1 MGRNPSPSATPLITR
16 AAYIPT
22 ENVGTYAPPVQSLY
36 NLRRAMHHQAMDKLE
51 LDKALTRLGQ
61 LLRERRVAGEIAVFG
76 GAAIVLGFDFRSATQ
91 DVDAMITQG
100 HGQVVK
106 AQQEV
111 GTELGLPPN
120 WLNEQ
125 GTSYLSKRGDFKLF
139 KTYPSEG
146 QFGLRVLT
154 AAPQYLL
161 AMRLLSLRQYGHD
174 VQDVVQLARRLGC
187 TTAEDLLQLVKHY
200 YPDEQIPPEKT
211 AEIRSIA
218 RQISAPDKP

>member
-1 MGRNPSPSATPLITR
+1 MN
-16 AAYIPT
+16 
-22 ENVGTYAPPVQSLY
+22 
-36 NLRRAMHHQAMDKLE
+36 KLE
-51 LDKALTRLGQ
+51 LEEGLSRLGQ
-61 LLRERRVAGEIAVFG
+61 LLRERRVTGEIAVFG
-76 GAAIVLGFDFRSATQ
+76 GAAIVLGFDFRTATQ
-91 DVDAMITQG
+91 AIDAMITQG

-111 GTELGLPPN
+111 GAELGLPPN

-125 GTSYLSKRGDFKLF
+125 GTSYLSHHNDFKLF

-154 AAPQYLL
+154 ATAQYLL

-174 VQDVVQLARRLGC
+174 VQDIVQLARSLGY
-187 TTAEDLLQLVKHY
+187 TTAEDLLQTVKHY
-200 YPDEQIPPEKT
+200 YPDEQVLPEKV

-218 RQISAPDKP
+218 RQINAPHEP

>member
-1 MGRNPSPSATPLITR
+1 MFLRQAT
-16 AAYIPT
+16 
-22 ENVGTYAPPVQSLY
+22 
-36 NLRRAMHHQAMDKLE
+36 AMDKLV

-76 GAAIVLGFDFRSATQ
+76 GAAIVLGFDFRDTTQ
-91 DVDAMITQG
+91 DVGAMITQG

-106 AQQEV
+106 AQEEV
-111 GTELGLPPN
+111 GAELGLPPN

-125 GTSYLSKRGDFKLF
+125 GTSYLSKQNDFELF

-154 AAPQYLL
+154 ATPQYLL
-161 AMRLLSLRQYGHD
+161 AMKLLSLRSHGHD
-174 VQDVVQLARRLGC
+174 IQDIVQLSRRLRC

-200 YPDEQIPPEKT
+200 YPDEQVHPEKT
-211 AEIRSIA
+211 LEIRSIA
-218 RQISAPDKP
+218 RQINAPEKP

>member
-1 MGRNPSPSATPLITR
+1 MKS
-16 AAYIPT
+16 
-22 ENVGTYAPPVQSLY
+22 EF
-36 NLRRAMHHQAMDKLE
+36 LRQAVTMDKLE

-61 LLRERRVAGEIAVFG
+61 ILRERRVAGEIAVFG
-76 GAAIVLGFDFRSATQ
+76 GAAIVLGFEFRTATE

-111 GTELGLPPN
+111 GAELGLPPN

-125 GTSYLSKRGDFKLF
+125 GTSYLSKYHDFKLF
-139 KTYPSEG
+139 RTYPSEG

-154 AAPQYLL
+154 ATGQYLL
-161 AMRLLSLRQYGHD
+161 AMRLLSLRHYGHD
-174 VQDVVQLARRLGC
+174 VQDIVQLARQLGC
-187 TTAEDLLQLVKHY
+187 TTADGLLQLVKHY
-200 YPDEQIPPEKT
+200 YPDEQVLPEKI

-218 RQISAPDKP
+218 RQIHAPDQP